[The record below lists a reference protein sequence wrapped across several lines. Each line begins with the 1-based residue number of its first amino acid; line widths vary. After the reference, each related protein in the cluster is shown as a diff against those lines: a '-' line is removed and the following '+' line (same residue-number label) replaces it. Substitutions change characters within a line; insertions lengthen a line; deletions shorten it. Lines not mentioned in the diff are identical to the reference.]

1 MAIFYKIKFIDS
13 ARFMAVSLSGLAN
26 NLVERI
32 HKIKSKDWHCFLDYK
47 SVKGNSIKHKCT
59 SCNKYYSNIIDEELK
74 KWFKNTFNFSS
85 NDINKFS
92 LLLRK
97 GVYYYEDMHEW
108 ERFKKILLPQ
118 KQELCSN
125 LNTKD
130 ITHANYM
137 HSNIVCKNFEIKNW
151 GEYHDLYLKNDALLL
166 ADNLKT
172 QKKSV

>member
-1 MAIFYKIKFIDS
+1 
-13 ARFMAVSLSGLAN
+13 MAVSLSNLAD
-26 NLVERI
+26 NLVEII
-32 HKIKSKDWHCFLDYK
+32 HKIKSKDCHCFLEYK

-97 GVYYYEDMHEW
+97 DVYYYEYMHEW
-108 ERFKKILLPQ
+108 KSFNKILLPQ
-118 KQELCSN
+118 KQELYSN
-125 LNTKD
+125 WNTED
-130 ITHANYM
+130 FTNANYM
-137 HSNIVCKNFEIKNW
+137 HSNVVCKNFEIKNW

-166 ADNLKT
+166 GDNFKN
-172 QKKSV
+172 